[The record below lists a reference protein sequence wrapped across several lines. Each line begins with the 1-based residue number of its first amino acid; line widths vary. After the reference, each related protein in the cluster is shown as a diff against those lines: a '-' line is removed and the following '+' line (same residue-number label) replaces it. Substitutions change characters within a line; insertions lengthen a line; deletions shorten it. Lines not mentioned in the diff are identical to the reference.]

1 MAQQVTA
8 LVTKPDNLSSTP
20 RRHMVERENSLPQAS
35 RPLTSTCA
43 VVPPTHTQAQREGEE
58 REREHNQSINKQTNT
73 CNNKNKISVERE

>member
-43 VVPPTHTQAQREGEE
+43 VASPTRTQAQREGGGEGE
-58 REREHNQSINKQTNT
+58 RAQSVDKQTN
-73 CNNKNKISVERE
+73 KHMQQ